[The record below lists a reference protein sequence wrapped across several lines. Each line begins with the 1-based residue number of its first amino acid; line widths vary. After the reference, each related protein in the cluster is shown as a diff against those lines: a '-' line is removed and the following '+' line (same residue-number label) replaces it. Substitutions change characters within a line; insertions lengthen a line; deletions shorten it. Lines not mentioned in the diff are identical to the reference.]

1 MTLRS
6 AAQAV
11 VDAFPP
17 SPGTPRGDALE
28 ALREALREEA
38 GVSEREWLPSVE
50 ALTDAIDEPR
60 TEAGK
65 RLLNGLLNAAIFVIV
80 IAGSVGLLL
89 ALMRL
94 HL

>member
-1 MTLRS
+1 MT
-6 AAQAV
+6 
-11 VDAFPP
+11 P
-17 SPGTPRGDALE
+17 TPR
-28 ALREALREEA
+28 
-38 GVSEREWLPSVE
+38 
-50 ALTDAIDEPR
+50 PR